1 MNGSL
6 KAKPGLPGTV
16 KETACANIEAGR
28 YQLGNP
34 NGPEAQID
42 GQLGRGCLTDV
53 WILFFEHWESVD
65 DRFCSGVKL
74 VRRSTAEP

>member
-1 MNGSL
+1 M
-6 KAKPGLPGTV
+6 KAKLGLPGTV

-28 YQLGNP
+28 YQLGNT

-42 GQLGRGCLTDV
+42 GWLGRGCLANV

-65 DRFCSGVKL
+65 DRFRSGVKL
-74 VRRSTAEP
+74 MSCPTDEP